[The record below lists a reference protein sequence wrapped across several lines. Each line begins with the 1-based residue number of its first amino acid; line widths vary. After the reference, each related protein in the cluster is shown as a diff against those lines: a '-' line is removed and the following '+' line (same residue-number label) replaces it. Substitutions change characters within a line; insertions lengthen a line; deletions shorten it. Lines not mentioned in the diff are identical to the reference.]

1 MITELVDLNYNIYD
15 TLLTRKDLFK
25 TKVVLCVINYFLEG
39 YGYIML
45 QNKNP
50 ICADM
55 QSQNGPQDQNR
66 TFT

>member
-1 MITELVDLNYNIYD
+1 M
-15 TLLTRKDLFK
+15 LLRRKNLFK
-25 TKVVLCVINYFLEG
+25 TKALLCVINYFLEG

-45 QNKNP
+45 QNKNL